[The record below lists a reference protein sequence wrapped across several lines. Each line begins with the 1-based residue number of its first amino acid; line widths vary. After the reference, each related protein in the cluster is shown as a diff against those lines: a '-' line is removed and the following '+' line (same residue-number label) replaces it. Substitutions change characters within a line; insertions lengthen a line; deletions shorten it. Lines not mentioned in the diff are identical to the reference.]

1 MTYDP
6 VGTGPKAT
14 DAYREANL
22 KALKERNVQQPQVST
37 KKYNAPVSADQQIGL
52 TGQRISL
59 KYPLDDNYL
68 AYIQYRTREVV
79 PADLKDVQS
88 LYSKFQSYT
97 DTIKQKGVEAIDSVK
112 SQFQATQTGVSTYD
126 DLDGQ
131 LTKGSGTDINQ
142 STEKREQ
149 SQQFKNRGGS
159 VGLLNF
165 RTQYTDPE
173 NIIKLYMPQALQV
186 HDNVQY
192 DQVGLGLAGAAALG
206 AIQSGSGVIEAAAAA
221 ASETFSSFTSLFGL
235 GNNGNANMAGE
246 IGRVAAARA
255 AGSVRALTPQ
265 GLQASIGLG
274 LQVKVNPS
282 TRSIFTGVT
291 VRNFSFVY
299 DFYPTSALE
308 SQQVKQIIKTF
319 RKQMYPLS
327 IPADAYE
334 AGFPLGYKFPNLF
347 EIKFRIANQNIDM
360 PQPLMCFLRDVS
372 TTYNPGN
379 MTFHEDGSASHIQ
392 MSLQFQ
398 EFRALNQQDI
408 DKGH

>member
-97 DTIKQKGVEAIDSVK
+97 ELKKKQVVEAANEIRSRFEA
-112 SQFQATQTGVSTYD
+112 SSGSTYD
-126 DLDGQ
+126 EAGVNVPI
-131 LTKGSGTDINQ
+131 TSTTDESQ
-142 STEKREQ
+142 TTEARQ
-149 SQQFKNRGGS
+149 QAAQFKNRGGS

-206 AIQSGSGVIEAAAAA
+206 AIQSGSGVVEAAAAA
-221 ASETFSSFTSLFGL
+221 ASEAYSSFTSLFGL

-265 GLQASIGLG
+265 AIQGAIGLG